1 MTTSAL
7 KTTLI
12 CIISMP
18 LTASAV
24 GITNHN
30 LLPQVLDISTLDE
43 REGTINY
50 ER

>member
-1 MTTSAL
+1 MTTSAQ

-24 GITNHN
+24 GITNRN
-30 LLPQVLDISTLDE
+30 LLPQMLRISTLDE
-43 REGTINY
+43 RRGND
-50 ER
+50 